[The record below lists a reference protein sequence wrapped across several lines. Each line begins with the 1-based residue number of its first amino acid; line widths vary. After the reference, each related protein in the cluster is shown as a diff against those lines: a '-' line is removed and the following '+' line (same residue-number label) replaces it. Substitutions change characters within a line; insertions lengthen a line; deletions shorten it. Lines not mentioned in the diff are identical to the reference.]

1 MTGLAAEEAE
11 ELIEMERMMTSDS
24 HNRGSE
30 INHSRGQKEKGAKAI
45 GIQRQLS
52 KEEYEREKAE
62 IAVQLEVLIEM
73 LQRSEEN

>member
-1 MTGLAAEEAE
+1 VSE

-30 INHSRGQKEKGAKAI
+30 RNHSQGQKKRDPKAN
-45 GIQRQLS
+45 GTQRQLS

-62 IAVQLEVLIEM
+62 IVVQIEVLMEM
-73 LQRSEEN
+73 LQGNDTD